1 MMGITKKE
9 LEHIAV
15 LARLELNEDEKELF
29 SHQIGD
35 ILAYIEKLNELNTED
50 VEPMAYA
57 ATFKNVFREDKAVP
71 SLIREMVLQNSPS
84 QTSGFFKVP
93 KVLD

>member
-1 MMGITKKE
+1 MGITKKE

-15 LARLELNEDEKELF
+15 LSRLELNEEEKELF
-29 SHQIGD
+29 SHQLGD
-35 ILAYIEKLNELNTED
+35 ILEYIEKLNELNTEH

-57 ATFKNVFREDKAVP
+57 ATFKNVFREDKTAP
-71 SLIREMVLQNSPS
+71 SLPQEMALQNSPS
-84 QTSGFFKVP
+84 QTLGFFKVP